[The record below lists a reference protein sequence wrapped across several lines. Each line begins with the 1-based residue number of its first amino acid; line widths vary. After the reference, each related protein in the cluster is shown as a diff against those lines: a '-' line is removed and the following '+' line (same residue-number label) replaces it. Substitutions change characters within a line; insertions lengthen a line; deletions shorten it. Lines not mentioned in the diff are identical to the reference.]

1 MANILEQLI
10 TGRIKEFRDD
20 FCDEARSL
28 FFDEKKRKLIHPGEF
43 GNYRERITRQFLSY
57 FLPSRFSMNDGFVL
71 NSSGEV
77 STQCDIVI
85 YDSEET
91 PAIQTDQLQR
101 FYPIETVYAVGE
113 VKSVLSLND
122 FEEALQKLM
131 KTKKMRQGL
140 KIRFPV
146 KPSNIKNEELD
157 LENREYHN
165 IVSFMVCQKFAFNP
179 LDLNGKFNCIYNN
192 LNTVP
197 FRHNFI
203 LSIEDGLLSYS
214 TRWQEMVDPE
224 GDESPPDTPY
234 PFPRREFIDCTN
246 KFNPATSDLKHV
258 SVFLSELSWA
268 LNMTAVFEFNIMSY
282 MKDVRNIK
290 EIPLKMYFL

>member
-1 MANILEQLI
+1 MANIFEQLI
-10 TGRIKEFRDD
+10 SGRIKEFKND

-28 FFDEKKRKLIHPGEF
+28 FFDEKSHKLIHPGEF
-43 GNYRERITRQFLSY
+43 GSYRERITRQFLSY
-57 FLPSRFSMNDGFVL
+57 FLPSRFSMNDGFIL

-91 PAIQTDQLQR
+91 PAIKTDQLQR

-113 VKSVLSLND
+113 VKSVLTLVE
-122 FEEALQKLM
+122 FEKALQKLM
-131 KTKKMRQGL
+131 NIKKMRFKTKL
-140 KIRFPV
+140 KFPT
-146 KPSNIKNEELD
+146 KPSNIKHEELD
-157 LENREYHN
+157 LENCEHHN
-165 IVSFMVCQKFAFNP
+165 IVSFLVCQKLAFDP
-179 LDLNGKFNCIYNN
+179 LELNGKFNYIYNN

-197 FRHNFI
+197 FRHNII

-224 GDESPPDTPY
+224 SDDTPPDTPY
-234 PFPRREFIDCTN
+234 PFPRRKFIDCTN
-246 KFNPATSDLKHV
+246 KFNPATADLKHI
-258 SVFLSELSWA
+258 SIFLSELSWC
-268 LNMTAVFEFNIMSY
+268 LNTTAVFEFNVLSY
-282 MKDVRNIK
+282 MESMRDIP